1 MVVKQIMEARGMAVE
16 APREDGGRER
26 GGEIVQKGGKIHLG
40 EVLER
45 KLEGKGRE
53 KQTLYE
59 R

>member
-1 MVVKQIMEARGMAVE
+1 MCLGVCTNGGR
-16 APREDGGRER
+16 GRER

>member
-1 MVVKQIMEARGMAVE
+1 MAVE

-45 KLEGKGRE
+45 KLEGKGRV